1 MTANN
6 TTELE
11 SFLKDHPKLLGMLF
25 GATVLLGQFGS
36 VAAGNA
42 AYNGGP

>member
-36 VAAGNA
+36 VVASNCSHNAG
-42 AYNGGP
+42 P

>member
-25 GATVLLGQFGS
+25 GATVLLGQIGP
-36 VAAGNA
+36 VLAANGNHNA
-42 AYNGGP
+42 GP